1 MLNKRVKISIFAAV
15 LLIAA
20 SFLIKPDYYLVLPG
34 TVQDLQELVQVDNA
48 QAENE
53 GAFFLVTISQQR
65 ANLPLFVYALVHPS
79 VDLVPRTRVIP
90 PEMDRQEYNELM
102 RLWMEESQVL
112 AKTVALRW
120 AGHEV
125 PVESDGVVIREVLKD
140 SPAVNILQAA
150 DIIKAIDGTEVHITE
165 ELIDIIQKRRQ
176 GDFVEVIFYR
186 EGTKHT
192 ENIKTA
198 SHPVDEDKAA
208 LRILVQ
214 TLNWEPQLP
223 VEINIDAGKIT
234 GPSAGMMFVLEIF
247 NQLEPEDITR
257 GRKIAGTGT
266 VNLNGE
272 IGPIGGVKQ
281 KVIAAENG
289 GAEIFLVPTKN
300 FPEAQETARKI
311 EVVEVN
317 TLQEVFDFL
326 MKQ

>member
-1 MLNKRVKISIFAAV
+1 MLTKKRKIVILVAV
-15 LLIAA
+15 LFIAA
-20 SFLIKPDYYLVLPG
+20 SFLIKPDYYIVLPG
-34 TVQDLQELVQVDNA
+34 AVQDLRELVHVDKTP
-48 QAENE
+48 AENK
-53 GAFFLVTISQQR
+53 GSFFLVTISQQR
-65 ANLPLFVYALVHPS
+65 VNLPLFLYALVHPS
-79 VDLVPRTRVIP
+79 ADLVPRENVIP

-102 RLWMEESQVL
+102 QRWMEESQVL

-120 AGHEV
+120 AGYEV

-140 SPAVNILQAA
+140 SPAVNILQTA
-150 DIIKAIDGTEVHITE
+150 DIIKAIDGIEVHITE
-165 ELIDIIQKRRQ
+165 ELINLIQKRKQ
-176 GDFVEVIFYR
+176 GEFVEVVFYR
-186 EGTKHT
+186 DGIKYT
-192 ENIKTA
+192 ESIETA

-223 VEINIDAGKIT
+223 VEINIDVGKIT

-247 NQLEPEDITR
+247 NQLEPLDITR

-289 GAEIFLVPTKN
+289 GAEIFLVPAKN
-300 FPEAQETARKI
+300 FPEAQATAHKI
-311 EVVEVN
+311 EIVEVN

-326 MKQ
+326 DN